1 MNRKFI
7 QQGTRVD
14 SRFGAAKVTRIE
26 LCRVA
31 GEKEGLQVDKIF
43 VEDKDRCVFD
53 LDNGH
58 WCYGYQITVEEVA
71 NA

>member
-1 MNRKFI
+1 MRTFI
-7 QQGTRVD
+7 QQGTKVN

-31 GEKEGLQVDKIF
+31 GDKEGLQVDKIF

-58 WCYGYQITVEEVA
+58 WQYGTQVEVV
-71 NA
+71 

>member
-7 QQGTRVD
+7 QQGTKVN
-14 SRFGAAKVTRIE
+14 SRFGDAKVTRIE
-26 LCRVA
+26 LCRAV
-31 GEKEGLQVDKIF
+31 GDKEGLQVDKIF

-58 WCYGYQITVEEVA
+58 WQYGTQVEVV
-71 NA
+71 